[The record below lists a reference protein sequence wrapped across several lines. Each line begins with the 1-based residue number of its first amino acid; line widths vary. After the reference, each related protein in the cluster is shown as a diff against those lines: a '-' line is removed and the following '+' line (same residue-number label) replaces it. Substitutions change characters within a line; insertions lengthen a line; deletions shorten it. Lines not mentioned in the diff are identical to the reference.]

1 MQFQFSWI
9 YWHLLSS
16 MWSLLK
22 NVLYVLEKN
31 VCTWKECVLYLF
43 CMYLKRMCTLL
54 LLDGM
59 FHLYIYIYMYV
70 YCIWSSTSSKA
81 MFPYWFLSGWSVHW
95 RKGGPLWLLCYCQPL
110 PLATYHLLYVFRGS
124 CLGCACTRSYYI
136 FSLDWSLLCFLL
148 QSLKVCFVFS
158 KYCYLSFLLIS
169 IFMEYLFPSPPFQS
183 VCLSSD
189 LKWVS
194 CGQHMCIWV
203 LFFLSVQLLC
213 LFIRIVCP
221 FTFKVVIDRCVL
233 AATMN
238 CFVEVVVHFCS
249 FLL

>member
-1 MQFQFSWI
+1 M
-9 YWHLLSS
+9 
-16 MWSLLK
+16 
-22 NVLYVLEKN
+22 
-31 VCTWKECVLYLF
+31 ECF
-43 CMYLKRMCTLL
+43 
-54 LLDGM
+54 
-59 FHLYIYIYMYV
+59 IYIYTYICTYIAFGLV
-70 YCIWSSTSSKA
+70 RHLRQCFLID
-81 MFPYWFLSGWSVHW
+81 FLSGWSVHW